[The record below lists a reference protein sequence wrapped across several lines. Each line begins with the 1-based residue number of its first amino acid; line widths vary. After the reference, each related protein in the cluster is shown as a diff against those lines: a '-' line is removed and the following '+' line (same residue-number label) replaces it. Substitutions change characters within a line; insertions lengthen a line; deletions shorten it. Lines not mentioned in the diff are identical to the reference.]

1 MPSARRR
8 SVCFRPCP
16 TMLGMPGND
25 RLERFADLVV
35 RVGANVQPGSFV
47 LLRTDIAHLEI
58 ARAVA
63 ERAFVAGASRVEVD
77 WSDGPIRRSQLTH
90 ADIEKLTRPRPWVI
104 ERTKAW
110 AAERGVSITL
120 VGDPDP
126 HLLDDVDP
134 AKAAAFPVEEA
145 MAYREAIQGQQLRW
159 TVVPAPNPGWAREVF
174 GEPDLERLWDAVATA
189 MRLDE
194 ANPVASWRERAAELA
209 ARARALDALDLT
221 EVRYRSA
228 DTDLTVGLVPDSR
241 WTGGSMDDP
250 DGVTYMPNIPTEE
263 VFTSPDRRRADGVIS
278 LTKPVIIGGVVVEG
292 LKVTF
297 RGGRITDITATSGVE
312 SVRAQLD
319 TDEGAR
325 SLGEVSLV
333 DRDSRIA
340 KANILFH
347 NMLFDENAA
356 CHVAWGQSFPFAVA
370 DGLAKSNEERYEIG
384 LNHSAIHTDV
394 VIGGEGLTV
403 TGTGPK
409 GTIEIIRDDRWVLGT
424 WPLRTRR
431 NYKFQPRGGPADRD
445 PAGSFP
451 DLLVVAPAARSR
463 LSSGR

>member
-1 MPSARRR
+1 
-8 SVCFRPCP
+8 
-16 TMLGMPGND
+16 MLGMPDHD

-35 RVGANVQPGSFV
+35 CVGANVQPGSFV
-47 LLRTDIAHLEI
+47 LLRSDIAHLEI
-58 ARAVA
+58 ARAVV
-63 ERAFVAGASRVEVD
+63 ERAYVAGASWVEID
-77 WSDGPIRRSQLTH
+77 WSDGPIRRSQLVH
-90 ADIEKLTRPRPWVI
+90 ADIDRLTRTRPWVI

-110 AAERGVSITL
+110 AHEQGVSITL
-120 VGDPDP
+120 VGDPNQ
-126 HLLDDVDP
+126 HLLEDVDP

-145 MAYREAIQGQQLRW
+145 RAHREAILGRQLRW

-174 GEPDLERLWDAVATA
+174 GEPDLERLWAAVATA
-189 MRLDE
+189 MRLDD
-194 ANPVASWRERAAELA
+194 ADPVASWRKRAAELA

-221 EVRYRSA
+221 EVRYHGA
-228 DTDLTVGLVPDSR
+228 DTDLTVGLVPDAR
-241 WTGGSMDDP
+241 WAGGSMDDP

-297 RGGRITDITATSGVE
+297 RGGRITDLAATSGVE
-312 SVRAQLD
+312 AVRAQVD

-340 KANILFH
+340 KADLLFH

-370 DGLAKSNEERYEIG
+370 DGLAKSNEERYQIG
-384 LNHSAIHTDV
+384 LNRSAIHTDV

-403 TGTGPK
+403 TGTGSK
-409 GTIEIIRDDRWVLGT
+409 GTVEIIRDDEWVLGT
-424 WPLRTRR
+424 
-431 NYKFQPRGGPADRD
+431 
-445 PAGSFP
+445 
-451 DLLVVAPAARSR
+451 
-463 LSSGR
+463 